1 MGSKAGLTI
10 TKKVHDGSN
19 SGARKVAAG
28 CAGARGGR
36 LLPRDAITNLEMRRT
51 W

>member
-36 LLPRDAITNLEMRRT
+36 LLLLLRDAITNLK
-51 W
+51 